1 MPKIPLYNQ
10 GGPSPVE
17 LAAGRLGARP
27 NEAALAAPARA
38 LTELGETIGRTG
50 RGFAEGEMRVQQSKL
65 RFEEEK
71 ARIDFNFQKAEQD
84 QADRIYL
91 KNLDRSTREN
101 LIPKLLE
108 DTSTSASAAKE
119 KFAAEGVQILDN
131 IRGQNLRPSLEA
143 AALQTAE
150 NAILSVSLQAQE
162 KGFKTQLKL
171 ANDSDNESLDIAK
184 NQLSQFPEGSPE
196 YELATKTAADIFKQA
211 GNENRL
217 GSLKFNPRTFE
228 SSVFIERTN
237 LSIAK
242 AEEETDLGALDQIL
256 VDVKSN
262 KSLGVGKQTEAASV
276 IRATKKRV
284 QDNIFQNARETL
296 LEADL
301 SSSEASQISELL
313 GSDEDVVFERA
324 TGSEIVLRV
333 QDMTVGARLTL
344 QNDLEKIKNKAQQG
358 LRDDLS
364 AEILGDF
371 DSNGIEGAVT
381 KITSLANDPEV
392 EDEDLEAAIVAAARN
407 QLAESQAAF
416 DKGEFDKADLH
427 ANAAQQ
433 LVGSAFGDIGELR
446 QRTGA
451 VGTSANSIFASAS
464 GIKAQGADERVKVA
478 STVNAA
484 AYMEAGIYDNFGA
497 GTKPEIEKAALES
510 VLSGK
515 TLPEQFR
522 VLANNNLTYE
532 RYQKSLFGAASE
544 GLSPTYNEET
554 VIQGLEVY
562 KVAKVFGAA
571 VLNNHTD
578 VDTRA
583 FFESVIALE
592 ESGIETSDAIT
603 RVNLAFQ
610 TGIDVNA
617 KYNLVKDAV
626 LDIAD
631 KSVTSIF
638 GFDFSGQDVEN
649 RVYLHET
656 IEKVAK
662 IYIRTGTMSGK
673 EAVEKAAEDIFGSH
687 INLRGLLVPKSPSF
701 PPQIERMIDLAAED
715 FIDQSPENS
724 DGAIRDINEISLFP
738 APGRVDEFFV
748 LENGAVVNDAP
759 INMYTLQDLQGLLER
774 DKAASDAVL
783 IQEFL
788 EARGLTEPQQIQAEI
803 QKLNRE
809 ARDLTGGSLSRIR
822 REKGDAAAASAI
834 ADRDAKLAR
843 VAELQALLKEMQE

>member
-27 NEAALAAPARA
+27 NEAPLAAPARA

-91 KNLDRSTREN
+91 KDLDRSTREN

-108 DTSTSASAAKE
+108 DTSTSASAAK
-119 KFAAEGVQILDN
+119 KRFSAEGAQILED
-131 IRGQNLRPSLEA
+131 IKGQNLRPSLEA

-162 KGFKTQLKL
+162 KGFKTQIKL
-171 ANDSDNESLDIAK
+171 ANDSDNESLEIAK

-196 YELATKTAADIFKQA
+196 YDLATKIAADIFEQA

-228 SSVFIERTN
+228 NSVFIESTN

-242 AEEETDLGALDQIL
+242 AEEELDLGALDQVL
-256 VDVKSN
+256 ADVKSN

-284 QDNIFQNARETL
+284 QNNIFQSARETL

-313 GSDEDVVFERA
+313 ESDEDVVFERA

-344 QNDLEKIKNKAQQG
+344 KNDLEKIQNEAQQG

-364 AEILGDF
+364 ADILGDF

-416 DKGEFDKADLH
+416 DEGEFDKADLH

-478 STVNAA
+478 STNNAA

-497 GTKPEIEKAALES
+497 GTKPEIEKAALTS

-522 VLANNNLTYE
+522 VLANNNLTFD
-532 RYQKSLFGAASE
+532 RYQKSLLGAASE

-603 RVNLAFQ
+603 RVNLASQ

-626 LDIAD
+626 LNIAD

-724 DGAIRDINEISLFP
+724 DGAMRDINEISLFP

-809 ARDLTGGSLSRIR
+809 ARDLTGGNLSRIR

>member
-91 KNLDRSTREN
+91 KDLDRSTREN

-119 KFAAEGVQILDN
+119 KFSAEGAQILEG
-131 IRGQNLRPSLEA
+131 IKGQNLRPSLEA

-171 ANDSDNESLDIAK
+171 ANDSDNESLEIAK